1 MDLKQKLINLVC
13 KPTPTS
19 LTMPTARWSSM
30 LDEAPQTAGPTSFQV
45 RLRRVVSV
53 VALSGL
59 SLGFASACGS
69 DDSSADA
76 FCDAGDSLRSNIE
89 TIGDIDIIARDS
101 ASISS
106 SVFAVSV
113 AASFGATG
121 VSAPLTCQ
129 RPSYTGTRNN
139 VKSIADLP
147 RMGSQVFTQTVY

>member
-59 SLGFASACGS
+59 SLGLLLRVVLTIHPQMPSVTLATACGQTLKQ
-69 DDSSADA
+69 SAT
-76 FCDAGDSLRSNIE
+76 STLLL
-89 TIGDIDIIARDS
+89 
-101 ASISS
+101 
-106 SVFAVSV
+106 AVPM
-113 AASFGATG
+113 
-121 VSAPLTCQ
+121 PL
-129 RPSYTGTRNN
+129 PN
-139 VKSIADLP
+139 
-147 RMGSQVFTQTVY
+147 GSRQFNQTSHC